1 MMQSAD
7 RPFRAERMHAVTSTW
22 YEFPFFALNFQ
33 LLIKYT

>member
-1 MMQSAD
+1 MMQSTD
-7 RPFRAERMHAVTSTW
+7 RLFRAERMHAIISAR